1 MCCGREGMSPGFN
14 HRRGFNYPMPLIS
27 VEEEVKELEEYKE
40 ALQNQ
45 LERVNKRLQDL
56 KR

>member
-1 MCCGREGMSPGFN
+1 
-14 HRRGFNYPMPLIS
+14 MPLIS